1 VKEERFRAIF
11 DKSCK
16 QEFIDIAKRKQSIDD
31 EKESIKNLIGDQQE
45 EERLVQNMIDSDL
58 QGNY

>member
-16 QEFIDIAKRKQSIDD
+16 QEFIDIARQKWSIDD
-31 EKESIKNLIGDQQE
+31 EKEKIQNQIGD
-45 EERLVQNMIDSDL
+45 
-58 QGNY
+58 